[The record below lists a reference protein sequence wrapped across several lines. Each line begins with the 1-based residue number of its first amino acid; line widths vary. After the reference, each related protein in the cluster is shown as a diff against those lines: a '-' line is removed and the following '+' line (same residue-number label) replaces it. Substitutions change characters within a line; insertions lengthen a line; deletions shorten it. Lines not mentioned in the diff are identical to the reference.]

1 MTRKDFLKTS
11 SIGFLAGLI
20 YLSKVGCQGT
30 PASPDVPD
38 IDQRAFTS
46 STDQGHSH
54 TANISESEVGN
65 PPAGGISRSTS
76 SSDGHTHTFS
86 MTQAE
91 LQSVNSGNTVE
102 VSDSVVNDHH
112 HTYQITKWF

>member
-20 YLSKVGCQGT
+20 YLSKVGCKGT
-30 PASPDVPD
+30 PTTPDIPD
-38 IDQRAFTS
+38 IDQKSFTS

-54 TANISESEVGN
+54 TVIISQSEIEN

-91 LQSVNSGNTVE
+91 LQSVKSGNTVE
-102 VSDSVVNDHH
+102 VSDSVVSGHS